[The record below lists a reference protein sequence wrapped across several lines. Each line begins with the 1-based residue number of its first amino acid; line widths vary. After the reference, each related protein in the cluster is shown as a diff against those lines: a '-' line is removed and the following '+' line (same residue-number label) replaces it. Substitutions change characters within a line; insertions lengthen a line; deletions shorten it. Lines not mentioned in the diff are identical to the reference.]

1 MKIDTGYAS
10 TLEAL
15 KGINSSI
22 NIQNMSSDFGHLFHM
37 ESTFQITLEY
47 SNGENLDD
55 YVNIITL
62 SPERSLMF
70 QESLSTKNFTK
81 SKDAPHYHD
90 YYEFVI
96 VLDGTITQIIEGQEY
111 PYSAGSCCLINRSL
125 QHLEHYKAQT
135 KVLYIGM
142 SPSFIMELFD
152 SAKNSTFKTEKDIY
166 QNTLYKF
173 IEADL
178 KNPGKKSYID
188 FLPTY
193 QNHKNAVYLHS
204 MAEDMITTLLYP
216 EFGASYKIRGLLC
229 SFLAYL
235 SSPRYYHGTTIKL
248 NTNSDFL
255 IFSRVSRLFEESNGR
270 MSRGELEQQLNYS
283 GDYLNRIVNKYS
295 GMCLFDYGMN
305 FCLKKAAQYLTE
317 TNESINTIAT
327 RLNFSNR
334 THFYNLFKGKYG
346 VTPKEYRQMHQ

>member
-1 MKIDTGYAS
+1 MNTDTQL
-10 TLEAL
+10 TPMLEAL
-15 KGINSSI
+15 ASNDSSI
-22 NIQNMSSDFGHLFHM
+22 NVQNLTSDYGRLFHM
-37 ESTFQITLEY
+37 AVPFQVTLEY
-47 SNGENLDD
+47 SNGLNLND
-55 YVNIITL
+55 YVNIVTL
-62 SPERSLMF
+62 SPQHSIMY
-70 QESLSTKNFTK
+70 QETLSTKNFVD

-90 YYEFVI
+90 FYEFVI
-96 VLDGTITQIIEGQEY
+96 VLEGTIVQIIEGKEY
-111 PYSAGSCCLINRSL
+111 IYPPRTCCLINRSL

-135 KVLYIGM
+135 KVLYIGI

-178 KNPGKKSYID
+178 KNPGEKSYID

-334 THFYNLFKGKYG
+334 THFYNLFKEKYG

>member
-1 MKIDTGYAS
+1 MKVETGYSS

-15 KGINSSI
+15 KSNNSSI
-22 NIQNMSSDFGHLFHM
+22 NIQNMSSAFGHLFHM
-37 ESTFQITLEY
+37 ESSFQITLEY

-70 QESLSTKNFTK
+70 QESLSTKNFTNGA
-81 SKDAPHYHD
+81 DAPHYHD

-96 VLDGTITQIIEGQEY
+96 VLDGTITQIIEEQEY
-111 PYSAGSCCLINRSL
+111 LYSAGSCCLINRSL

-142 SPSFIMELFD
+142 SPSFIMELFC
-152 SAKNSTFKTEKDIY
+152 SAKNSLFKSEKDIY
-166 QNTLYKF
+166 SNNLYKF
-173 IEADL
+173 IDADL
-178 KNPGKKSYID
+178 KKPGQKAYVD

-193 QNHKNAVYLHS
+193 QNHKNAMYLHS
-204 MAEDMITTLLYP
+204 MAEDIINTLLYP

-229 SFLAYL
+229 TFLAYL
-235 SSPRYYHGTTIKL
+235 SSPRYYHSTTIKL
-248 NTNSDFL
+248 NTTSDFL
-255 IFSRVSRLFEESNGR
+255 IFSRISCLFEESDGR
-270 MSRGELEQQLNYS
+270 MSRGDLEQRLNYS

-317 TNESINTIAT
+317 TNESINSIANK
-327 RLNFSNR
+327 LQFSNR
-334 THFYNLFKGKYG
+334 THFYNLFKEKYG
-346 VTPKEYRQMHQ
+346 VTPKEYRQLH